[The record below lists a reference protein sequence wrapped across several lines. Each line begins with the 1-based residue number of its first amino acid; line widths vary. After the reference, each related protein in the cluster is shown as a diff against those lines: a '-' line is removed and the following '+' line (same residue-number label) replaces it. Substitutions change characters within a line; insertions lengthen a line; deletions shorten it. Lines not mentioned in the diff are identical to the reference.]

1 MSLCKGIDTEDSNSN
16 YPLIYGIALPIF
28 TLRVE
33 ATFFRRWLV
42 EIVWRTREHRA
53 KSKTVR

>member
-1 MSLCKGIDTEDSNSN
+1 MSLCKGIDTEDSNST
-16 YPLIYGIALPIF
+16 YIAIRELCLPI
-28 TLRVE
+28 TLHVE
-33 ATFFRRWLV
+33 ATFRRWLV

>member
-1 MSLCKGIDTEDSNSN
+1 MPFCKGIDTEDSNFN

-33 ATFFRRWLV
+33 ATFFAAGFV

>member
-33 ATFFRRWLV
+33 ATFLPQLV

>member
-1 MSLCKGIDTEDSNSN
+1 MSLFNGIDTEDSNSN

-33 ATFFRRWLV
+33 ATFLPQLV
-42 EIVWRTREHRA
+42 EIVWRTRDRHA